1 MQKNMQFAA
10 IKWIK
15 GELQLSIQQARALLD
30 GFQADVKYDALENF
44 ETIMQTLSYNL
55 EVASDEVG
63 SILCKELSQV
73 AKYIRLERSS
83 ESAARSVVDLVEG
96 LVLLNE
102 HIDNISHGYNV
113 DSRRIGVLIDVF
125 RKRQG
130 KQNIQKS
137 LLYVLDISS
146 IPIATDTDEANQ
158 AIGLQARDVRPE
170 FQRCLVAWFNGTA
183 RDSSLQRLINH
194 TLAIH
199 DIANIELV
207 KLYFLASSLV
217 LTGVKDGILTDD
229 RDVRMLFNKMDK
241 QLGLLASVGEKKM
254 ATGLQLGLVRQT
266 LYFVSKMPPVDE
278 RVVTLQSDL
287 GLKTNLGES
296 ESIHAIEGLVSIA
309 TAVRE
314 EFKTIRHWL
323 EDIVDHDKPAAEEID
338 SFIGAAEGWAE
349 TLSVVGEQVLSAVIA
364 DFVRRLAFCVYGAS
378 DSEDSQLLALAEDW
392 LKIDE
397 ELASIQSRSE
407 GVGNTNHQNDEPD
420 VLEEDIPLNVTTAK
434 ATLAELV
441 AVKEIVTED
450 LDQDKR
456 ADVRWSEINQ
466 LLNNAQAACQ
476 FIDLE
481 EPAQFIANCRS
492 FISAVM
498 ANSGYQVDDQ
508 EISCIAD
515 VVSSVEYILEDIVN
529 NTSVANAAL
538 SLAQSAGEFL
548 VSRVEAIKHHPVAD
562 TSVEEQQ
569 AVDTLALNINEEQEF
584 NNDDDA
590 EILEIFTEEVSEISV
605 ELFADIARWKV
616 NVADEETLKDVRRA
630 FHTLKGSGRLA
641 KVEFISE
648 TAWPIE
654 NMLNQVLEG
663 ELGINDGMVAL
674 VESFANSLPGWVE
687 KINGE
692 RPSLEDMSQFISA
705 AEAFGKGELPSVS
718 FEAGNVTLGGLES
731 DAEPI
736 DVASNKE
743 LVNAE
748 LCEIFS
754 NETTVHLAAI
764 SQFMEE
770 HVEQDEV
777 SVNEDL
783 FRALHTIHGS
793 ASMSHIDD
801 VEALSGVFC
810 DYIRELYENNVA
822 VERIGFY
829 SILADYL
836 NITAQQV
843 QVLHKPLM
851 PSPEYKPLQAII
863 SEKVK
868 ALAVRLSQQL
878 SSEVEDN
885 IDPVIEQDEML
896 SGPLEETPV
905 TAAQERPVA
914 ELLPFTSRDTR
925 VSENIE
931 DDAEM
936 QAVFVEEGTEL
947 LEDISELFKK
957 WKESLNDT
965 SYLGKTLHILHTLKG
980 SSLLVGFNGFGEVVH
995 EVESLIEDY
1004 QERNMLLT
1012 APLLSTLLKIS
1023 DGLLVGLQ
1031 QADKGGQEEYYS
1043 SLINLLRDVEGTE
1056 TVASEQALVQQE
1068 VRKPA
1073 INKEAVIPSLIEKV
1087 MKPAVST
1094 NGTKEQGIKVS
1105 NTLLDRLIA
1114 DVGEVN
1120 VSQAQLSEKNKE
1132 REYQIKEL
1140 TLTIERLGQQLRA
1153 LDIETE
1159 AQVLFKVDKEAEETD
1174 FDPLELDRY
1183 THIQQ
1188 LSRSL
1193 LESITDLE
1201 DIRDSLLASDDDIAL
1216 LMQKESTLTDTLM
1229 GDLLKTRMID
1239 FSRYGPRFERLV
1251 RQLSADLNKPTKL
1264 LVRGGETEIDRYILN
1279 QLQTPIEHVIRN
1291 AMAHGIE
1298 PAEVRVANGKA
1309 KEASITLDLTR
1320 EGSEIHLIISDD
1332 GSGID
1337 LTKVKE
1343 KALKLG
1349 YLNEDDNVSGQEL
1362 MQWILK
1368 PGFST
1373 LDEAST
1379 LAGRGIGM
1387 DIVNDT
1393 VRGIGGELII
1403 ESEAGKGAS
1412 FHLVF
1417 PYTMAINMALM
1428 VKANGVQYGIPNN
1441 FIQSVA
1447 RIPTELLQRGLT
1459 QQQPTLDYLG
1469 KDYQLH
1475 DLSQLL
1481 GYGEGQV
1488 LSSDARFMH
1497 VLLMGSRQE
1506 KHAIVVDQLVGNKEV
1521 MVKPLGLH
1529 LDMISWLSG
1538 STVSDEGDIVLM
1550 LDLPALASIGVPQG
1564 MDKKPTPVT
1573 SEIAAA
1579 PLIMIVDDSITFRKV
1594 ATRLLI
1600 KQGYEVIDARDGID
1614 AVEKLTD
1621 IQPDLFL
1628 LDVEMPRMDGFEL
1641 ARHIRHTNGIS
1652 DCPIVMVTSRTGEK
1666 HKNHAKD
1673 IGVSDYFGKP
1683 FDSKLLVA
1691 SIKGLLESQ
1700 YAS

>member
-146 IPIATDTDEANQ
+146 IPIATDTDEANK

-229 RDVRMLFNKMDK
+229 RDIRMLFNKMDK

-278 RVVTLQSDL
+278 RVATLQSDL

-338 SFIGAAEGWAE
+338 SFIDAAEGWAE
-349 TLSVVGEQVLSAVIA
+349 TLSVVGEQALSAVIA
-364 DFVRRLAFCVYGAS
+364 DFVRRLAFCIYGTS
-378 DSEDSQLLALAEDW
+378 DSDDSQLLALAEDW

-397 ELASIQSRSE
+397 QLASIQSKSE
-407 GVGNTNHQNDEPD
+407 TDIDEVEHTSDEVGVQ
-420 VLEEDIPLNVTTAK
+420 EEDTPLNVTTAK
-434 ATLAELV
+434 ATISELLTI
-441 AVKEIVTED
+441 KEIITED
-450 LDQDKR
+450 LDGEKQL
-456 ADVRWSEINQ
+456 DVRWPEINQ
-466 LLNNAQAACQ
+466 LLNNVQAACQ
-476 FIDLE
+476 FIDLDK
-481 EPAQFIANCRS
+481 PAQFIGNCRT
-492 FISAVM
+492 FISAVITS
-498 ANSGYQVDDQ
+498 SGYQLDEKEV
-508 EISCIAD
+508 SCIAD
-515 VVSSVEYILEDIVN
+515 VVSSVEYLLEDIVN

-538 SLAQSAGEFL
+538 SLAKSAGEFL
-548 VSRVEAIKHHPVAD
+548 VSRAEAMQSQSVVGNNEEEAQALDKVAFD
-562 TSVEEQQ
+562 VS
-569 AVDTLALNINEEQEF
+569 EEQEIT
-584 NNDDDA
+584 NDDA
-590 EILEIFTEEVSEISV
+590 EILEIFTEEASEIST
-605 ELFADIARWKV
+605 ELLNDIARWKAD
-616 NVADEETLKDVRRA
+616 VADEEALKDVRRS

-663 ELGINDGMVAL
+663 ELGVHDEMVAL
-674 VESFANSLPGWVE
+674 VERFADSLPGWVG
-687 KINGE
+687 KINGA
-692 RPSLEDMSQFISA
+692 RPSLEEMRPFVLA
-705 AEAFGKGELPSVS
+705 AEAIGKGELPSVS
-718 FEAGNVTLGGLES
+718 FESVKVQADELES
-731 DAEPI
+731 DNESRAA
-736 DVASNKE
+736 VHNKE
-743 LVNAE
+743 LIAPE

-754 NETTVHLAAI
+754 TETQVHLAAI
-764 SQFMEE
+764 SQYMEE
-770 HVEQDEV
+770 HEGQDEV
-777 SVNEDL
+777 SVNEAL

-793 ASMSHIDD
+793 ASMSHIDE
-801 VEALSGVFC
+801 VEELSGALC
-810 DYIRELYENNVA
+810 GYIRDLYENNVC

-829 SILADYL
+829 AILTEYL

-843 QVLHKPLM
+843 EVLNKP
-851 PSPEYKPLQAII
+851 STQAAESKSLQAII
-863 SEKVK
+863 SEKVT
-868 ALAVRLSQQL
+868 ALAAHLLQQL
-878 SSEVEDN
+878 SNEVEDN
-885 IDPVIEQDEML
+885 SPPILEQDET
-896 SGPLEETPV
+896 LEKTPV
-905 TAAQERPVA
+905 TVKEEDSVA
-914 ELLPFTSRDTR
+914 ELLPFSSLDTSVGDKD
-925 VSENIE
+925 EN
-931 DDAEM
+931 DAEM
-936 QAVFVEEGTEL
+936 QAVFAEEGIEL
-947 LEDISELFKK
+947 LEDLSELFKE
-957 WKESLNDT
+957 WKENLGDST
-965 SYLGKTLHILHTLKG
+965 YLGKTLHILHTLKG
-980 SSLLVGFNGFGEVVH
+980 SSLLVGFNEFAEVVH
-995 EVESLIEDY
+995 EVESLIEGC
-1004 QERNMLLT
+1004 QERQMLLS
-1012 APLLSTLLKIS
+1012 APLISTLLQVS
-1023 DGLLVGLQ
+1023 DELLTGLQ
-1031 QADKGGQEEYYS
+1031 QADKSGQVGHYS
-1043 SLINLLRDVEGTE
+1043 SLINLLKGIEVIEN
-1056 TVASEQALVQQE
+1056 TVVNEQAVAQQPAIE
-1068 VRKPA
+1068 SA
-1073 INKEAVIPSLIEKV
+1073 INKKAVAHSLFEKV

-1094 NGTKEQGIKVS
+1094 KDQAVKVPNS
-1105 NTLLDRLIA
+1105 LLDRLIA

-1120 VSQAQLSEKNKE
+1120 VSQAQLIEKNKE

-1159 AQVLFKVDKEAEETD
+1159 AQVLFKVDKEVEETD

-1201 DIRDSLLASDDDIAL
+1201 DIRDSLLASDDDIAS
-1216 LMQKESTLTDTLM
+1216 LMQKESSLADTLM

-1239 FSRYGPRFERLV
+1239 FSRYSPRFERLV
-1251 RQLSADLNKPTKL
+1251 RQLSAELAKPTKL

-1298 PAEVRVANGKA
+1298 PAEVRTANGKA
-1309 KEASITLDLTR
+1309 KEACIKLSLTR
-1320 EGSEIHLIISDD
+1320 EGSEIHLVISDD
-1332 GSGID
+1332 GSGIN

-1343 KALKLG
+1343 KSLKLG
-1349 YLNEDDNVSGQEL
+1349 FLKEGDDLSDRDI
-1362 MQWILK
+1362 MQLILK

-1373 LDEAST
+1373 LDEASK

-1393 VRGIGGELII
+1393 VRGIGGELMI

-1428 VKANGVQYGIPNN
+1428 VKANDVQYGIPNN
-1441 FIQSVA
+1441 FIQSVV
-1447 RIPTELLQRGLT
+1447 RIPTELLRRGLT
-1459 QQQPTLDYLG
+1459 QKQPTLEHLG

-1488 LSSDARFMH
+1488 LTSDARFMH

-1506 KHAIVVDQLVGNKEV
+1506 KHAVVVDQLMGNKEV

-1550 LDLPALASIGVPQG
+1550 LDLPALASIGVPE
-1564 MDKKPTPVT
+1564 DIDNKLTTVT
-1573 SEIAAA
+1573 SDIETA
-1579 PLIMIVDDSITFRKV
+1579 PLIMVVDDSITFRKV
-1594 ATRLLI
+1594 ATRLLT
-1600 KQGYEVIDARDGID
+1600 KQGYEVVDARDGID

-1641 ARHIRHTNGIS
+1641 VRHIRHTNGIS

-1673 IGVSDYFGKP
+1673 LGVSDYFGKP

>member
-1 MQKNMQFAA
+1 MQKNMQFPA

-15 GELQLSIQQARALLD
+15 SELQLSIQQARALLD
-30 GFQADVKYDALENF
+30 GFQADFKYDALENF
-44 ETIMQTLSYNL
+44 ETIIQTLSYNL
-55 EVASDEVG
+55 EVANDEVG

-73 AKYIRLERSS
+73 AKHIRLERSAEPS
-83 ESAARSVVDLVEG
+83 ARSVVDLVEG

-102 HIDNISHGYNV
+102 HIENISHGYNV
-113 DSRRIGVLIDVF
+113 DSRRIGVIIDVF

-130 KQNIQKS
+130 RQNIQKS

-146 IPIATDTDEANQ
+146 VRITTDTDEDNQ
-158 AIGLQARDVRPE
+158 SICVQARDVRPE
-170 FQRCLVAWFNGTA
+170 FQRCLVAWFQDA
-183 RDSSLQRLINH
+183 DRSSSIQRLINH

-217 LTGVKDGILTDD
+217 LTGVKDGVLVDD
-229 RDVRMLFNKMDK
+229 RDIKMLFNKMDK
-241 QLGLLASVGEKKM
+241 QLGLLASLGEKKM

-266 LYFVSKMPPVDE
+266 LYFVSKMPSEDE
-278 RVVTLQSDL
+278 RVASLQSGL

-323 EDIVDHDKPAAEEID
+323 EDIVDHDRPAAEEID
-338 SFIGAAEGWAE
+338 SFIHAAEGWAE

-364 DFVRRLAFCVYGAS
+364 DFVRRLAFCVYGTS
-378 DSEDSQLLALAEDW
+378 GSEDSQLLALAEDW

-397 ELASIQSRSE
+397 ELAAIQSRGE
-407 GVGNTNHQNDEPD
+407 VGSDNANDVSDESGAQ
-420 VLEEDIPLNVTTAK
+420 EEDIPLNVTTAK
-434 ATLAELV
+434 ATLSELV
-441 AVKEIVTED
+441 AIKEIVTED
-450 LDQDKR
+450 LDQDEQI
-456 ADVRWSEINQ
+456 DVRWPEINQ
-466 LLNNAQAACQ
+466 LLNNVQAACY
-476 FIDLE
+476 FIELDK
-481 EPAQFIANCRS
+481 PAQFITNCRS

-498 ANSGYQVDDQ
+498 ASSDYRVD
-508 EISCIAD
+508 EKEVSCLAD

-548 VSRVEAIKHHPVAD
+548 VSRVEAIQHHAVAD
-562 TSVEEQQ
+562 SSDSELQ
-569 AVDTLALNINEEQEF
+569 ALDIPAYNVDAEQEF
-584 NNDDDA
+584 TNDDDA
-590 EILEIFTEEVSEISV
+590 EILEIFTEEASEIGV
-605 ELFADIARWKV
+605 ELLADITRWKADV
-616 NVADEETLKDVRRA
+616 NDEETLKDVRRA

-654 NMLNQVLEG
+654 NMLNEVLEG
-663 ELGINDGMVAL
+663 ELGIHEEMVTL
-674 VESFANSLPGWVE
+674 VESFADSLPSWVE
-687 KINGE
+687 KINAE
-692 RPSLEDMSQFISA
+692 RPSLEDMSQFILA

-718 FEAGNVTLGGLES
+718 FEAVNAPLGDLES
-731 DAEPI
+731 NAE
-736 DVASNKE
+736 ANTKE
-743 LVNAE
+743 LISPE

-754 NETTVHLAAI
+754 NETKVHLAAI
-764 SQFMEE
+764 SQYMEE
-770 HVEQDEV
+770 HEGQDEV
-777 SVNEDL
+777 SVNEAL

-793 ASMSHIDD
+793 ASMSHIDE
-801 VEALSGVFC
+801 VEALSGVLC
-810 DYIRELYENNVA
+810 DYIRDLYENNVA
-822 VERIGFY
+822 VERVGFY
-829 SILADYL
+829 SILAGYL
-836 NITAQQV
+836 SITAQQV
-843 QVLHKPLM
+843 QVLHKPLAQ
-851 PSPEYKPLQAII
+851 SPEYKSLQAII
-863 SEKVK
+863 SEKVT
-868 ALAVRLSQQL
+868 ALAVHLSQQL
-878 SSEVEDN
+878 SHEVEDN
-885 IDPVIEQDEML
+885 IGPVVEQDEML
-896 SGPLEETPV
+896 GEPLENTPV
-905 TAAQERPVA
+905 TVAEERPVV
-914 ELLPFTSRDTR
+914 ELLPFSSIDRPVNNND
-925 VSENIE
+925 E

-936 QAVFVEEGTEL
+936 QAVFAEEGIEL
-947 LEDISELFKK
+947 LEDISELFKE
-957 WKESLNDT
+957 WKENINAR

-980 SSLLVGFNGFGEVVH
+980 SSLLVGLNEFGEVVH
-995 EVESLIEDY
+995 EVESLLEGY
-1004 QERNMLLT
+1004 QERNVLLK
-1012 APLLSTLLKIS
+1012 APLISTLLKIS
-1023 DGLLVGLQ
+1023 DRLLVGLQ
-1031 QADKGGQEEYYS
+1031 QADKSGQVEHYS
-1043 SLINLLRDVEGTE
+1043 SLINLLKDIEVSEN
-1056 TVASEQALVQQE
+1056 TVVNEQE
-1068 VRKPA
+1068 VAQRQAIEQA
-1073 INKEAVIPSLIEKV
+1073 INKKAVAHSLFEKA

-1094 NGTKEQGIKVS
+1094 KDQAVKVP
-1105 NTLLDRLIA
+1105 NALLDRLIA

-1216 LMQKESTLTDTLM
+1216 LMQKESALADTLM

-1251 RQLSADLNKPTKL
+1251 RQLSADLGKPTKL
-1264 LVRGGETEIDRYILN
+1264 LVHGGETEIDRYILN

-1291 AMAHGIE
+1291 AMAHGVE
-1298 PAEVRVANGKA
+1298 PAEVRAANGKA
-1309 KEASITLDLTR
+1309 KEASIALNLTR

-1349 YLNEDDNVSGQEL
+1349 YLNEGDNLTDQEVMRL
-1362 MQWILK
+1362 ILK

-1373 LDEAST
+1373 LGEAST

-1393 VRGIGGELII
+1393 VRSIGGELII
-1403 ESEAGKGAS
+1403 DSEEGKGAS

-1428 VKANGVQYGIPNN
+1428 VKASEVQYGIPNN

-1447 RIPTELLQRGLT
+1447 RIPTELLRRGLT
-1459 QQQPTLDYLG
+1459 EKQPTLEHLG

-1506 KHAIVVDQLVGNKEV
+1506 RYAVVVDQLVGNKEV

-1550 LDLPALASIGVPQG
+1550 LDLPALASIGKPQD
-1564 MDKKPTPVT
+1564 MDEKLTTVA
-1573 SEIAAA
+1573 SEIAA
-1579 PLIMIVDDSITFRKV
+1579 PLIMVVDDSITFRKV
-1594 ATRLLI
+1594 ATKLLT
-1600 KQGYEVIDARDGID
+1600 KQGYEVVDARDGID
-1614 AVEKLTD
+1614 AVEKLTG

-1683 FDSKLLVA
+1683 FDSRLLVA